1 MQHRLSVLLRLQS
14 RLLLLL
20 VLAVGVALGTVALV
34 ARASTTAEFARY
46 VEDNRQDMQSV
57 AQQIAATTGERLLI
71 TTTQGRV
78 IVDSSG
84 ELLGQSLT
92 PQEAVRL
99 GLAPP
104 APAGSS
110 VDVLF
115 VRNVTSTTMAPPP
128 ADVWTQRLPDVPVPL
143 QPLVSA
149 GLPAVDDREAVFV
162 GAVTRSLLFG
172 VAAGGLAAVVLALA
186 FARGILR
193 PVGAL
198 TAAARRMEQ
207 GDLSQRVQV
216 SSRDEIGQLAHA
228 FNAMADGLART
239 EQLRRTMVADV
250 AHELRTPLTNLR
262 GYLEALRDGVA
273 EPRPETIDSL
283 YEEALLLTHLVDDL
297 QDLSLSDAGR
307 LSLRR
312 EAVELSALLRST
324 ARALAPRARQHG
336 VEVVIDMAPRLPMA
350 YVDPQRIGQV
360 VRNLLAN
367 ALTYTPPG
375 GTVRLHARAEGE
387 AVRVEV
393 CDTGCGIRPEHL
405 PNVFERFYRADP
417 SRARSTGGSGI
428 GLALVKQFVEA
439 HGGTVGV
446 RSAAG
451 TGCCFS
457 FTLPTLDQAA
467 DGAGCS

>member
-1 MQHRLSVLLRLQS
+1 MPHLVPALFHRLQS
-14 RLLLLL
+14 RLLVLL
-20 VLAVGVALGTVALV
+20 VLVVAVALGTVALV

-57 AQQIAATTGERLLI
+57 AQQIAETTGDRLLI

-92 PQEAVRL
+92 PDQASGL
-99 GLAPP
+99 GLVAPAPP
-104 APAGSS
+104 PGALRAGSS
-110 VDVLF
+110 VDVVF
-115 VRNVTSTTMAPPP
+115 VRDVTSASLPPPP
-128 ADVWTQRLPDVPVPL
+128 ADVWTRQLPPVL
-143 QPLVSA
+143 
-149 GLPAVDDREAVFV
+149 AVGDDREAVFV

-172 VAAGGLAAVVLALA
+172 VVAGGLAAVVLALA

-207 GDLSQRVQV
+207 GDLSQRVHV
-216 SSRDEIGQLAHA
+216 SSNDEIGQLAHA
-228 FNAMADGLART
+228 FNAMADGLAHT

-307 LSLRR
+307 LSMRR
-312 EAVELSALLRST
+312 EPVELKALLPST
-324 ARALAPRARQHG
+324 ALALAARARQHG
-336 VEVVIDMAPRLPMA
+336 VHLVVEVRPDLPVVYA
-350 YVDPQRIGQV
+350 DPQRIGQV
-360 VRNLLAN
+360 VSNLLSN
-367 ALTYTPPG
+367 ALTYTGPG
-375 GTVRLHARAEGE
+375 GTVHLSAMTDGD

-393 CDTGCGIRPEHL
+393 RDTGCGIRPEHV
-405 PNVFERFYRADP
+405 PKVFERFYRADP

-428 GLALVKQFVEA
+428 GLALVKELVEA
-439 HGGTVGV
+439 HGGTVGLV
-446 RSAAG
+446 SAPG
-451 TGCCFS
+451 KGSCFS
-457 FTLPTLDQAA
+457 FTLPTLRA
-467 DGAGCS
+467 